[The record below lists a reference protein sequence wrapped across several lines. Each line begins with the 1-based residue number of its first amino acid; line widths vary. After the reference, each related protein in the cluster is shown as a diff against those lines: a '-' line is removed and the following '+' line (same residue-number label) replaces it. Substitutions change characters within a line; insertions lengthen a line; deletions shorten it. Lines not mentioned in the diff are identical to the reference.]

1 MILDDTD
8 KRLVE
13 ALRKNSRTPIA
24 DLARQLSMSRST
36 IKDRLD
42 RLEHSG
48 VIKGYTLVLG
58 DDVTKTRISAH
69 VMVKIS
75 SDVSGHII
83 RRLKEMPC
91 VSKAYAISGMYD
103 LIAMVD
109 AESTGELDQV
119 LDDVRAIEGI
129 QETLTSVVLS
139 TKFEK

>member
-1 MILDDTD
+1 MILDDVD
-8 KRLVE
+8 KRLIE
-13 ALRKNSRTPIA
+13 ALRQNSRAAIA

-36 IKDRLD
+36 VKDRID
-42 RLEHSG
+42 RLEHRG

-58 DDVTKTRISAH
+58 DDVIKGRVSAH

-83 RRLKEMPC
+83 RQLKGIPQA
-91 VSKAYAISGMYD
+91 SKAYAISGAYD
-103 LIAMVD
+103 LIVTID
-109 AESTGELDQV
+109 AESTGELDRV

-129 QETLTSVVLS
+129 RETLTSVVLS